1 MQNNHFYIE
10 LKDKEDVKE
19 IYGMTLEVFFSRCE
33 RKLLMNIKSVC
44 RVIGKTV
51 DTSDEDVWRVK
62 IVLEE
67 MDIEEL
73 IRQNMVK
80 YLN

>member
-1 MQNNHFYIE
+1 MENNHFYVE
-10 LKDKEDVKE
+10 LKDNDDVKE

-44 RVIGKTV
+44 RVISRSF
-51 DTSDEDVWRVK
+51 DTSDEDVWKVT
-62 IVLEE
+62 IGLEE

-73 IRQNMVK
+73 IRQNMIK
-80 YLN
+80 YLD